1 MSFLLIREASTR
13 DPAFL
18 LCDDQD
24 DEEDVKPSR
33 PAVRI
38 SKTPSRVL
46 SGLFPLKPKP
56 VPVQP
61 DFTLNQDVE
70 GDFSKSLFASNP
82 MYKANGD
89 DGRLL

>member
-1 MSFLLIREASTR
+1 MSFLLIREASRR
-13 DPAFL
+13 DPDFL
-18 LCDDQD
+18 LRDDQD
-24 DEEDVKPSR
+24 DDDEVKPRQR
-33 PAVRI
+33 PVVRI
-38 SKTPSRVL
+38 SKTPSSVL

-82 MYKANGD
+82 MYK
-89 DGRLL
+89 DGGVM